1 MEKLSTRVS
10 RSDVVITAT
19 NAPDYLL
26 TLKTVSSAVAERSGR
41 TLSLFDLSVPRNVD
55 PNAASEPGV
64 SLFNIDDL
72 SAISEENA
80 GGREKVTRAGPSHS
94 G

>member
-10 RSDVVITAT
+10 RSYVVITAT

-26 TLKTVSSAVAERSGR
+26 PLKTVSSAVAERSGR

-55 PNAASEPGV
+55 PNTASEPGV

-72 SAISEENA
+72 SAI
-80 GGREKVTRAGPSHS
+80 
-94 G
+94 